1 MEEDREEKMSIF
13 TSAKFMAIAATT
25 AATLAAVPA
34 TAQDVTLRGA
44 SLFDEEHAYTK
55 TLRELERLVGEYAS
69 ETIEFDLRLNGE
81 LGDESDFA
89 TFLSQGVAVDY
100 AVMAPSNMATFA
112 ESIPLMDMPFLF
124 RDLEHWDTVLGSDA
138 FAPLEAELLEAAD
151 IKVIGYTGG
160 GVRNLASSE
169 PIQNLEELAGHRMRV
184 MGAPIQAQI
193 FQALTAAP
201 SAIAYNEVYNAIQ
214 TGVIAGFE
222 NEAASIQNLKF
233 YEVAPHITLTNHT
246 ITVRPIVMSGTAF
259 RALTPELQDVF
270 LRAGAE
276 AGAFGRAL
284 ESSEDAIKLQEMVDA
299 GQVITTEFEERDAL
313 LEMVLP
319 VQDAYA
325 AELGATELL
334 EAVRGM

>member
-1 MEEDREEKMSIF
+1 MSIF

-44 SLFDEEHAYTK
+44 SMFDEDHAFTR
-55 TLRELERLVGEYAS
+55 TMREFERLVGEYAGDAVA
-69 ETIEFDLRLNGE
+69 FDLRLNGE
-81 LGDESDFA
+81 LGVESDYV
-89 TFLSQGVAVDY
+89 TFLNQGVAVDY
-100 AVMAPSNMATFA
+100 TIMAPSNMATFA

-124 RDLEHWDTVLGSDA
+124 RDLDHWNAVLSSDA
-138 FAPLEAELLEAAD
+138 FAPLEAELLESAD
-151 IKVIGYTGG
+151 IKIIGYTGG
-160 GVRNLASSE
+160 GVRNLVSSE
-169 PIQNLEELAGHRMRV
+169 PIHNLEELAGHRMRV

-233 YEVAPHITLTNHT
+233 YEVAPHVTLTQHT
-246 ITVRPIVMSGTAF
+246 ITVRPIVMSGTAY
-259 RALTPELQDVF
+259 RALSPELQEAVD
-270 LRAGAE
+270 RAGAE
-276 AGAFGRAL
+276 AGAYGRAL
-284 ESSEDAIKLQEMVDA
+284 ESGEDGIKLQEMVDA
-299 GQVITTEFEERDAL
+299 GQVFVTEFEGRDAL

-325 AELGATELL
+325 EELGATALL
-334 EAVRGM
+334 EAVRGL

>member
-1 MEEDREEKMSIF
+1 MSIF

-25 AATLAAVPA
+25 AATIVAAPVA
-34 TAQDVTLRGA
+34 AQDVTLRGA

-55 TLRELERLVGEYAS
+55 TLRELERLVGEYSGDAV
-69 ETIEFDLRLNGE
+69 EFDLRLNGE
-81 LGDESDFA
+81 LGDEADFA

-124 RDLEHWDTVLGSDA
+124 RDLEHWDAVLGSDA

-169 PIQNLEELAGHRMRV
+169 PIHNLEELAGHRMRV

-193 FQALTAAP
+193 FSALTAAP

-214 TGVIAGFE
+214 KRSCV
-222 NEAASIQNLKF
+222 
-233 YEVAPHITLTNHT
+233 Y
-246 ITVRPIVMSGTAF
+246 
-259 RALTPELQDVF
+259 PE
-270 LRAGAE
+270 
-276 AGAFGRAL
+276 
-284 ESSEDAIKLQEMVDA
+284 
-299 GQVITTEFEERDAL
+299 
-313 LEMVLP
+313 P
-319 VQDAYA
+319 
-325 AELGATELL
+325 
-334 EAVRGM
+334 